1 MRPEIVGY
9 REKMAMRTRS
19 GLLVLACQLI
29 FSLYASGA
37 ADDDSWHN
45 LSRVTR
51 ERYYT
56 VVDRKLNCFTG
67 HILAVTDRAITL
79 KYPDASTITLVRNN
93 VLRVSVSQAARFASH
108 LRADVDRV
116 DNVIYNDK
124 SSWVD
129 IKRIAPH
136 ENVRDVGET
145 ARVVKKDGQQYQGQ
159 LVRVSETEL
168 ELERPAGRLTIAKAD
183 IAQVY
188 YLRYKPLTDSEKY
201 SAQEDFWLDPRLW
214 PYYLHLSVKIP
225 VRLYDSSLPEE
236 DTPLKCEYDPKEK
249 ASPRLDC
256 FSGNVQSIDLPKVT
270 ILRSANRTQT
280 LQWTEGTSIR
290 EGAHPTSIDQLEI
303 GDYIIACGSVE
314 NGTLVTKRVT
324 VNK

>member
-1 MRPEIVGY
+1 
-9 REKMAMRTRS
+9 MRTRS

-29 FSLYASGA
+29 LSLYASGA
-37 ADDDSWHN
+37 DDDDSWHN
-45 LSRVTR
+45 LGRVTR

-67 HILAVTDRAITL
+67 HILTVTDRAVTL
-79 KYPDASTITLVRNN
+79 KYPDASTITLDRTN
-93 VLRVSVSQAARFASH
+93 VLRISVSRAAPYFAPH

-116 DNVIYNDK
+116 GNVIYNDK

-129 IKRIAPH
+129 IKRLAPQ

-145 ARVVKKDGQQYQGQ
+145 ARVVKKDGKQYQAQ
-159 LVRVSETEL
+159 LIRVSETEL
-168 ELERPAGRLTIAKAD
+168 ELERPAGKLTIVKAD

-201 SAQEDFWLDPRLW
+201 SAQEGFWLDPRLW
-214 PYYLHLSVKIP
+214 PYYLHLSIKIP
-225 VRLYDSSLPEE
+225 VRLYDSSLPE
-236 DTPLKCEYDPKEK
+236 DDAPLKCAYDPKEK
-249 ASPRLDC
+249 ASPPLDC
-256 FSGNVQSIDLPKVT
+256 FSGNVQSINLPKVT
-270 ILRSANRTQT
+270 ILQSGNRTRT

-290 EGAHPTSIDQLEI
+290 EGAHQSSIDQLKM

-314 NGTLVTKRVT
+314 NGILVTKRVT
-324 VNK
+324 VIK